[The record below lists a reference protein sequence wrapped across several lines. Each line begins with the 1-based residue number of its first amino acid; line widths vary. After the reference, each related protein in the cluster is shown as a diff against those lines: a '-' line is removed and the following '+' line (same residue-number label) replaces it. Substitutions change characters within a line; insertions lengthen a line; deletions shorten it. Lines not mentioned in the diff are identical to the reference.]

1 MRVPATK
8 VIAMPKD
15 ANADGDI
22 FGGWILSMMDM
33 AGGVVARKRAQKR
46 VVTVAIDKI
55 IFHKP
60 VFVGDCVEC
69 FAEVSHV
76 GNTSL
81 QVKVEAFVERRL
93 DRVVEKVT
101 EGQFVFVALG
111 EDLRP
116 TPIDK

>member
-81 QVKVEAFVERRL
+81 HVTVEAFVERRL

-101 EGQFVFVALG
+101 EGLFVFVALG
-111 EDLRP
+111 EDLKP